1 MEVKSWKYCNLSDVS
16 NKIGSGVTPRGGEKV
31 YQKSGH
37 PLVRSQNVGWG
48 VLLLKDIA
56 YINSDIH
63 ESMRSTKL
71 ELGDVLLNITGAS
84 IGRSAVVDSS
94 IVDGNVNQH
103 VCIIRTKE
111 TEVNPYYL
119 NQYLISHYGQKQ
131 IESFQSGGNRQGLNI
146 AQIHT
151 FKIPLPPL
159 QEQQKI
165 AAILSKWDELI
176 ETQTQLIY
184 TKEKQ
189 KTSLMQKLLTGEVRF
204 PGFEDEDIIEGVL
217 SDFVG
222 LKHGY
227 QFRKEDFVQNGIP
240 VIKIGNVIGQNL
252 SFEGVTYISETRLE
266 KFRDFQIYN
275 GDLLMSLTGNIG
287 RVVEVQNLDIPVVQ
301 NYRVGKFY
309 SLSEEVLSRDFLKYL
324 LSSPT
329 LLNQLLSYAN
339 QSAQANFGKQDM
351 DKLSVTFPAN
361 TSEQK
366 KVGGLLNKCDL
377 ELQSLKDELEALK
390 RQKKGLMQHLLTGK
404 IRVKN

>member
-1 MEVKSWKYCNLSDVS
+1 MKYPSNWTIKSIGEVAT
-16 NKIGSGVTPRGGEKV
+16 IGSG
-31 YQKSGH
+31 
-37 PLVRSQNVGWG
+37 
-48 VLLLKDIA
+48 KDYKHLGI
-56 YINSDIH
+56 
-63 ESMRSTKL
+63 
-71 ELGDVLLNITGAS
+71 GDVPVYGTGGVMTYVDS
-84 IGRSAVVDSS
+84 YLYDGESVGIGRKGTIDKPQFLKGKFWTVDTLFYTHSFIGTTPKFLYYLFSS
-94 IVDGNVNQH
+94 INWKLYNEASGVPSLSKKT
-103 VCIIRTKE
+103 IE
-111 TEVNPYYL
+111 TIDV
-119 NQYLISHYGQKQ
+119 LIP
-131 IESFQSGGNRQGLNI
+131 
-146 AQIHT
+146 
-151 FKIPLPPL
+151 PLPV
-159 QEQQKI
+159 QQKI
-165 AAILSKWDELI
+165 ASILSKWDELI
-176 ETQTQLIY
+176 ESQTKLIEA
-184 TKEKQ
+184 KEKQ

-324 LSSPT
+324 LSSPM

-351 DKLSVTFPAN
+351 DKLSVTFPSN
-361 TSEQK
+361 ISEQK

-377 ELQSLKDELEALK
+377 ELQTLKDELETLK
-390 RQKKGLMQHLLTGK
+390 RQKKGLMQQLLTGK
-404 IRVKN
+404 IRVKA